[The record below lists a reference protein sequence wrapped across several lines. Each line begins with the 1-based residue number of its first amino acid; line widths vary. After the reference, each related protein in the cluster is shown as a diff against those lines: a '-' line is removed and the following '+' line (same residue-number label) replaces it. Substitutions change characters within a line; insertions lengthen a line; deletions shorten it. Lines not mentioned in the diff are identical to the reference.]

1 MFGFIKAIFIELLR
15 ASTKERF
22 GEPLFSNLERFIK
35 LLPLNNQP
43 CKSELTIFNKNST
56 KTTFYWF
63 TVSVNKCGGS
73 CDTVEDPYA

>member
-1 MFGFIKAIFIELLR
+1 MFIELLR

-22 GEPLFSNLERFIK
+22 GEPLVSNLERSIK

-43 CKSELTIFNKNST
+43 CKSELTIFNKNSI
-56 KTTFYWF
+56 KTIFYWF

-73 CDTVEDPYA
+73 CDTIEDPYA

>member
-1 MFGFIKAIFIELLR
+1 MFIELLR

-22 GEPLFSNLERFIK
+22 GEPLVSNLERFIK

-43 CKSELTIFNKNST
+43 CKSELTIFNKNSI
-56 KTTFYWF
+56 KTIFYWF

-73 CDTVEDPYA
+73 CDTIEDPYA

>member
-1 MFGFIKAIFIELLR
+1 MFGFIKTMFIELLR

-22 GEPLFSNLERFIK
+22 GEPLVSNLERFIK

-43 CKSELTIFNKNST
+43 CKSELTIFNKNSI
-56 KTTFYWF
+56 KTIFYWF

-73 CDTVEDPYA
+73 CDTIEDPYA

>member
-1 MFGFIKAIFIELLR
+1 MFIELLR

-22 GEPLFSNLERFIK
+22 GEPLVSNLERFIK

>member
-1 MFGFIKAIFIELLR
+1 MFGFIKTMFIELLR

-22 GEPLFSNLERFIK
+22 GEPLVSNLERSIK

-56 KTTFYWF
+56 KTIFHWF

>member
-1 MFGFIKAIFIELLR
+1 MFIELLR

-22 GEPLFSNLERFIK
+22 REPLVSNLERFIK

-43 CKSELTIFNKNST
+43 CKSELTIFNKNSI
-56 KTTFYWF
+56 KTIFYWF

-73 CDTVEDPYA
+73 CDTIEDPYA

>member
-1 MFGFIKAIFIELLR
+1 MFIELLR
-15 ASTKERF
+15 ASIKERF
-22 GEPLFSNLERFIK
+22 GEPLVSNLERSIK

-43 CKSELTIFNKNST
+43 CKSELTVFNKNST
-56 KTTFYWF
+56 KTIFHWF

>member
-1 MFGFIKAIFIELLR
+1 MFIELLR

-22 GEPLFSNLERFIK
+22 GEPLVSNLERSIE

-43 CKSELTIFNKNST
+43 CKSELTIFNKNSI
-56 KTTFYWF
+56 KTIFYWF

-73 CDTVEDPYA
+73 CDTIEDPYA

>member
-1 MFGFIKAIFIELLR
+1 MFIELLR

-22 GEPLFSNLERFIK
+22 GEPLVSNLERFIK

-43 CKSELTIFNKNST
+43 WKSELTIFNKNSI
-56 KTTFYWF
+56 KTIFYWF

-73 CDTVEDPYA
+73 CDTIEDPYA